1 MIEYIWVMKMFL
13 KRDKR
18 PNGRIYLSI
27 VKGFRDPITKKN
39 KQRAVKSIGFLDE
52 FEDLYDDPIEHFK
65 SLAEKMTEQEKLK
78 NAPLEFSFDR
88 LESVNE
94 AETLRKNFGFVILRY
109 IYHKLNIDYFL
120 DNKQQSLNIDFSLNK
135 ILQALSFLRVIEPS
149 SKKKSTELLEGYFI
163 DSDFSIDDVY
173 RSLNYFCKY
182 KKELILHI
190 HEYIRYE
197 YGRSLDNVFYDVTNY
212 YFESDEDDFRKKGV
226 SKEHRP
232 NPIIQM
238 GLLMDDEGIPIT
250 FKLFEG
256 NTNDCNTLMPVL
268 DELKRDFNLGRVIVV
283 ADKGMNSGENIA
295 YNIINKNGYI
305 YSKSVR
311 GSTQEVKEFVLNDN
325 GYEDMGDEYKFK
337 SRLVNTNIWITNSKG
352 KKVQAEIDQK
362 QVVFYSDKY
371 ARKARKDRQKVLDK
385 ANKLIALKKGKLDKG
400 AYKYIKDEYLD
411 KKTGEILKKD
421 DYLYLDEEKIA
432 EEEKY
437 DGYYLI
443 VSSELKMSDGDIIE
457 RYRGLWKIEESFKI
471 TKSQL
476 KSRPVYLRKKDHIEA
491 HFLICFLALI
501 FIRLLEKET
510 AFKYSISTLINSI
523 KNLSVT
529 YLDENYYMLDYVD
542 EVSKSFG
549 EILNT
554 DMTKRFWRQSDI
566 KNLIANSKKK
576 DL

>member
-1 MIEYIWVMKMFL
+1 MFL
-13 KRDKR
+13 KKDKR

-52 FEDLYDDPIEHFK
+52 FEDIYDDPIKHFK
-65 SLAEKMTEQEKLK
+65 DLAKKMTEEERLN

-88 LESVNE
+88 LESVKENK
-94 AETLRKNFGFVILRY
+94 ALRKNFGFVILSY

-135 ILQALSFLRVIEPS
+135 ILQALTFLRVMEPC
-149 SKKKSTELLEGYFI
+149 SKKKSTELLERYFL
-163 DSDFSIDDVY
+163 DCDFSIDDVY
-173 RSLNYFCKY
+173 RALDYFCKY
-182 KKELILHI
+182 KKDLILHI
-190 HEYIRYE
+190 HEYIRCE

-232 NPIIQM
+232 NPIVQM
-238 GLLMDDEGIPIT
+238 GLLMDDEGIPIS

-256 NTNDCNTLMPVL
+256 NTNDCTTLMPVL

-295 YNIINKNGYI
+295 YNVIHKNGYI

-311 GSTQEVKEFVLNDN
+311 GATKEVKEFVLNDK
-325 GYEDMGDEYKFK
+325 GYKDMGDEYKFK
-337 SRLVNTNIWITNSKG
+337 SRDVNTNIWVTNAKG
-352 KKVQAEIDQK
+352 KKIQVEIDQK
-362 QVVFYSDKY
+362 QVVFYSEKY

-385 ANKLIALKKGKLDKG
+385 AKKLIGLKKGSLNKG

-411 KKTGEILKKD
+411 KETGEILKKD
-421 DYLYLDEEKIA
+421 DYLYIDEEKVA

-443 VSSELKMSDGDIIE
+443 VTSELNMADREVIE
-457 RYRGLWKIEESFKI
+457 RYKGLWKIEESFKI
-471 TKSQL
+471 TKSQF
-476 KSRPVYLRKKDHIEA
+476 KSRPVYLRKKNHIEA
-491 HFLICFLALI
+491 HFFICFLALI
-501 FIRLLEKET
+501 LIRLLEKET
-510 AFKYSISTLINSI
+510 DFKFSVSSLINSI

-542 EVSKSFG
+542 DVSKTFS

-554 DMTKRFWRQSDI
+554 DMTKRFWRQGDI
-566 KNLIANSKKK
+566 KNLIANSKRK

>member
-1 MIEYIWVMKMFL
+1 MQMFL
-13 KRDKR
+13 KKDKR

-65 SLAEKMTEQEKLK
+65 NLAKEMTEEEKLN
-78 NAPLEFSFDR
+78 NAPLKFSFDR
-88 LESVNE
+88 LESVKNYE
-94 AETLRKNFGFVILRY
+94 VLRKNFGFVVLSY

-135 ILQALSFLRVIEPS
+135 ILQALSFLRVMEPY
-149 SKKKSTELLEGYFI
+149 SKKKSTELLEKYFM

-173 RSLNYFCKY
+173 RSLDYFAEY
-182 KKELILHI
+182 KKDLILHI
-190 HEYIRYE
+190 HEYIRCE
-197 YGRSLDNVFYDVTNY
+197 YGRNLDNVFYDVTNY
-212 YFESDEDDFRKKGV
+212 YFESDEDNFRIKGV

-232 NPIIQM
+232 NPIVQM
-238 GLLMDDEGIPIT
+238 GLLMDDRGIPIS

-268 DELKRDFNLGRVIVV
+268 DELKKDFNLGRVIVV
-283 ADKGMNSGENIA
+283 ADKGMNTGENIA
-295 YNIINKNGYI
+295 YNVIHKNGYI

-311 GSTQEVKEFVLNDN
+311 GSSKEVKDYVLDVN
-325 GYEDMGDEYKFK
+325 GYKDMGDEYKFK
-337 SRLVNTNIWITNSKG
+337 SRVVNTNIWITNAKG

-362 QVVFYSDKY
+362 QVVFYSEKY

-385 ANKLIALKKGKLDKG
+385 ANKLIKLKKGSLNKG

-411 KKTGEILKKD
+411 KETGEILKKGN
-421 DYLYLDEEKIA
+421 YLYIDEDRIA

-443 VSSELKMSDGDIIE
+443 VSSELNMPDREIIE
-457 RYRGLWKIEESFKI
+457 RYKGLWKIEESFKI

-476 KSRPVYLRKKDHIEA
+476 KSRPVYVRKKDHIEA
-491 HFLICFLALI
+491 HFFICFLALI
-501 FIRLLEKET
+501 LIRLLEKET
-510 AFKYSISTLINSI
+510 NYEFSISELIDSI

-542 EVSKSFG
+542 NVSKSFSN
-549 EILNT
+549 ILNT
-554 DMTKRFWRQSDI
+554 DITKRFWKQSDI
-566 KNLIANSKKK
+566 KNLIANSKK
-576 DL
+576 

>member
-1 MIEYIWVMKMFL
+1 MQMFL
-13 KRDKR
+13 KKDKR

-65 SLAEKMTEQEKLK
+65 NLAKEMTEEEKLN
-78 NAPLEFSFDR
+78 NAPLKFSFDR
-88 LESVNE
+88 LESVKNYE
-94 AETLRKNFGFVILRY
+94 VLRKNFGFVVLSY

-135 ILQALSFLRVIEPS
+135 ILQALSFLRVMEPC
-149 SKKKSTELLEGYFI
+149 SKKKSTELLEKYFM

-173 RSLNYFCKY
+173 RSLDYFAKY
-182 KKELILHI
+182 KKDLILHI
-190 HEYIRYE
+190 HEYIRCE
-197 YGRSLDNVFYDVTNY
+197 YGRNLDNVFYDVTNY
-212 YFESDEDDFRKKGV
+212 YFESDEDNFRIKGV

-232 NPIIQM
+232 NPIVQM
-238 GLLMDDEGIPIT
+238 GLLMDDRGIPIS

-268 DELKRDFNLGRVIVV
+268 DELKKDFNLGRVIVV
-283 ADKGMNSGENIA
+283 ADKGMNTGENIA
-295 YNIINKNGYI
+295 YNVIHKNGYI

-311 GSTQEVKEFVLNDN
+311 GSSKEVKDYVLNAND
-325 GYEDMGDEYKFK
+325 YKDMGDEYKFK
-337 SRLVNTNIWITNSKG
+337 SRVVNTNIWITNAKG

-362 QVVFYSDKY
+362 QVVFYSEKY

-385 ANKLIALKKGKLDKG
+385 ANKLIKLKKGSLNKG

-411 KKTGEILKKD
+411 RETGEILEKG
-421 DYLYLDEEKIA
+421 DYLYIDEDRIA

-443 VSSELKMSDGDIIE
+443 VSSELNMPDREIIE
-457 RYRGLWKIEESFKI
+457 RYKGLWKIEESFKI

-476 KSRPVYLRKKDHIEA
+476 KSRPVYVRKKDHIEA
-491 HFLICFLALI
+491 HFFICFLALI
-501 FIRLLEKET
+501 LIRLLEKET
-510 AFKYSISTLINSI
+510 NYEFSISELINSI

-529 YLDENYYMLDYVD
+529 YLDENYYMLDYAD
-542 EVSKSFG
+542 DVSKSFSN
-549 EILNT
+549 ILNT
-554 DMTKRFWRQSDI
+554 DITKRFWKQSDI
-566 KNLIANSKKK
+566 KNLIANSKK
-576 DL
+576 

>member
-1 MIEYIWVMKMFL
+1 MQMFL
-13 KRDKR
+13 KKDKR

-65 SLAEKMTEQEKLK
+65 GLAKKMTEEEKLN

-88 LESVNE
+88 LQSVNE
-94 AETLRKNFGFVILRY
+94 NEVLRKNFGFIILSY
-109 IYHKLNIDYFL
+109 IYHKLNIDSFL
-120 DNKQQSLNIDFSLNK
+120 NNKQQSLNIDFSLNK
-135 ILQALSFLRVIEPS
+135 VLQALSFLRVMEPC
-149 SKKKSTELLEGYFI
+149 SKKKSTELLEKYFM
-163 DSDFSIDDVY
+163 DSNFSIDDVY
-173 RSLNYFCKY
+173 RSLDYFAKY
-182 KKELILHI
+182 KKDLTLHI
-190 HEYIRYE
+190 HEYIRCE
-197 YGRSLDNVFYDVTNY
+197 YGRNLDNVFYDVTNY

-232 NPIIQM
+232 NPLVQM
-238 GLLMDDEGIPIT
+238 GLLMDDGGIPIS

-268 DELKRDFNLGRVIVV
+268 DELKKDFNLGRVIVV

-295 YNIINKNGYI
+295 YNVIHNNGYI
-305 YSKSVR
+305 YSKTVR
-311 GSTQEVKEFVLNDN
+311 GSSKEVKDYVLNAN
-325 GYEDMGDEYKFK
+325 GYKDMGDEYKFK
-337 SRLVNTNIWITNSKG
+337 SRVVNTNIWITNAKG

-362 QVVFYSDKY
+362 QVVFYSEKY

-385 ANKLIALKKGKLDKG
+385 ANKLIKLKKGSLNKG

-411 KKTGEILKKD
+411 KETGEILEKG
-421 DYLYLDEEKIA
+421 DYLYIDEDRIV

-443 VSSELKMSDGDIIE
+443 VSSELNMPDREIIE
-457 RYRGLWKIEESFKI
+457 RYKGLWKIEESFKI

-476 KSRPVYLRKKDHIEA
+476 KSRPVYVRKKDHIEA
-491 HFLICFLALI
+491 HFFICFLALI
-501 FIRLLEKET
+501 LIRLLEKET
-510 AFKYSISTLINSI
+510 NYEFSISELINSI

-542 EVSKSFG
+542 DVSKSFSN
-549 EILNT
+549 ILNT
-554 DMTKRFWRQSDI
+554 DLTKRFWKQSDI
-566 KNLIANSKKK
+566 KNLIAISKK
-576 DL
+576 

>member
-1 MIEYIWVMKMFL
+1 MTMFL
-13 KRDKR
+13 KKDKR

-52 FEDLYDDPIEHFK
+52 FENIYEDPIEYFK
-65 SLAEKMTEQEKLK
+65 EIAKKMTEEEKLN
-78 NAPLEFSFDR
+78 NAPLKFSFDR
-88 LESVNE
+88 LETVNE
-94 AETLRKNFGFVILRY
+94 GELLRKNFGFIILSY

-135 ILQALSFLRVIEPS
+135 VLQALSFLRVMEPC
-149 SKKKSTELLEGYFI
+149 SKKKSTELLERYFM
-163 DSDFSIDDVY
+163 DSNFSIDDVY
-173 RSLNYFCKY
+173 RALDYFSKY
-182 KKELILHI
+182 KKDLILHI
-190 HEYIRYE
+190 HENIRCE
-197 YGRSLDNVFYDVTNY
+197 YGRNLDNVFYDVTNY
-212 YFESDEDDFRKKGV
+212 YFESDEDDFRKKGI

-232 NPIIQM
+232 NPIVQM
-238 GLLMDDEGIPIT
+238 GLLMDDAGIPIS

-268 DELKRDFNLGRVIVV
+268 DELKKDFNLGRVIVV

-295 YNIINKNGYI
+295 YNVIHKNGYI

-311 GSTQEVKEFVLNDN
+311 GASKEVKEFVLNSSD
-325 GYEDMGDEYKFK
+325 YRYMGDDYKFK
-337 SRLVNTNIWITNSKG
+337 SRVVNTKIWITNSKG
-352 KKVQAEIDQK
+352 KKIQAEIDQK
-362 QVVFYSDKY
+362 QVVFYSEKY
-371 ARKARKDRQKVLDK
+371 AKKARNDRQKVLDK
-385 ANKLIALKKGKLDKG
+385 ASKLVGLKKGSLNKG

-411 KKTGEILKKD
+411 KETGQILNKN
-421 DYLYLDEEKIA
+421 DYLYIDKERIA

-443 VSSELKMSDGDIIE
+443 VTSELNMSDKEVIE
-457 RYRGLWKIEESFKI
+457 RYKGLWKIEESFKI

-491 HFLICFLALI
+491 HFFICFLSLI
-501 FIRLLEKET
+501 LIRLLEKET
-510 AFKYSISTLINSI
+510 DFKFSISTLIDSM

-542 EVSKSFG
+542 AVSKKFS
-549 EILNT
+549 EILNF
-554 DMTKRFWRQSDI
+554 DITKRFWKQSDI
-566 KNLIANSKKK
+566 KNLIANSKRK

>member
-1 MIEYIWVMKMFL
+1 MFL

-27 VKGFRDPITKKN
+27 VRGFRDPVTKKN

-52 FEDLYDDPIEHFK
+52 FEDIYDDPIEHFK
-65 SLAEKMTEQEKLK
+65 NLAKEMTEEENLA

-88 LESVNE
+88 LESIKDNE
-94 AETLRKNFGFVILRY
+94 ILRKNFGFVVLSY
-109 IYHKLNIDYFL
+109 IYHKLKIDSFL

-135 ILQALSFLRVIEPS
+135 ILQALVFLRIMEPC
-149 SKKKSTELLEGYFI
+149 SKKKSTELLGNYFM
-163 DSDFSIDDVY
+163 DSNFSIDDVY
-173 RSLNYFCKY
+173 RSLAYFYKY
-182 KKELILHI
+182 KKDLILHI
-190 HEYIRYE
+190 HEYIRCE
-197 YGRSLDNVFYDVTNY
+197 YGRNLNNVFYDVTNY

-232 NPIIQM
+232 NPIVQM
-238 GLLMDDEGIPIT
+238 GLLMDDEGIPIS

-268 DELKRDFNLGRVIVV
+268 DELKNDFNLGRVIVV

-295 YNIINKNGYI
+295 YNVIHKNGYI

-311 GSTQEVKEFVLNDN
+311 GATKEVKDYVLNEKAYN
-325 GYEDMGDEYKFK
+325 DMGDEYKFK
-337 SRLVNTNIWITNSKG
+337 SRVVTTSIWVTNVEG
-352 KKVQAEIDQK
+352 KKVQVEIEQK
-362 QVVFYSDKY
+362 QVVFYSEKY

-385 ANKLIALKKGKLDKG
+385 ANKLIQLKKASLNKG

-411 KKTGEILKKD
+411 KETGEILKKA
-421 DYLYLDEEKIA
+421 DYLYIDNEKII

-443 VSSELKMSDGDIIE
+443 VSSELNMPDKEIIE
-457 RYRGLWKIEESFKI
+457 RYKGLWKIEESFKI

-476 KSRPVYLRKKDHIEA
+476 KSRPVYVRKKDHIEA
-491 HFLICFLALI
+491 HFFICFLALI

-510 AFKYSISTLINSI
+510 NYKFSISQLIDSI

-529 YLDENYYMLDYVD
+529 YLDENYYMLDYANDVTKAFSD
-542 EVSKSFG
+542 
-549 EILNT
+549 ILNT
-554 DMTKRFWRQSDI
+554 DFTKRFWRQIDI
-566 KNLIANSKKK
+566 KNLMANSKK
-576 DL
+576 

>member
-1 MIEYIWVMKMFL
+1 MTMFL
-13 KRDKR
+13 KKDKR

-52 FEDLYDDPIEHFK
+52 FENIYEDPIEYFK
-65 SLAEKMTEQEKLK
+65 EIAKKMTEEEKLN
-78 NAPLEFSFDR
+78 NAPLKFSFDR
-88 LESVNE
+88 LETVNE
-94 AETLRKNFGFVILRY
+94 GELLRKNFGFIILSY

-135 ILQALSFLRVIEPS
+135 VLQALSFLRVMEPC
-149 SKKKSTELLEGYFI
+149 SKKKSTELLERYFI
-163 DSDFSIDDVY
+163 DSNFSIDDVY
-173 RSLNYFCKY
+173 RALDYFSKY
-182 KKELILHI
+182 KKDLILHI
-190 HEYIRYE
+190 HENIRCE
-197 YGRSLDNVFYDVTNY
+197 YGRNLDNVFYDVTNY

-232 NPIIQM
+232 NPIVQM
-238 GLLMDDEGIPIT
+238 GLLMDDAGIPIS

-268 DELKRDFNLGRVIVV
+268 DELKKDFNLGRVIVV

-295 YNIINKNGYI
+295 YNVIHKNGYI

-311 GSTQEVKEFVLNDN
+311 GASKEVKKFVLNSSD
-325 GYEDMGDEYKFK
+325 YRYMGDDYKFK
-337 SRLVNTNIWITNSKG
+337 SRVVNTKIWVTNSKG
-352 KKVQAEIDQK
+352 KKIQAEIDQK
-362 QVVFYSDKY
+362 QVVFYSEKY
-371 ARKARKDRQKVLDK
+371 AKKARNDRQKVLDK
-385 ANKLIALKKGKLDKG
+385 ARKLVGLKRGSLNKG

-411 KKTGEILKKD
+411 KETGQILNKD
-421 DYLYLDEEKIA
+421 DYLYIDKERIV

-443 VSSELKMSDGDIIE
+443 VTSELNMSDKEVIE
-457 RYRGLWKIEESFKI
+457 RYKGLWKIEESFKI

-476 KSRPVYLRKKDHIEA
+476 KSRPVYLRKKNHIEA
-491 HFLICFLALI
+491 HFFICFLSLI
-501 FIRLLEKET
+501 LIRLLEKET
-510 AFKYSISTLINSI
+510 DFKFSISTLIDSM

-542 EVSKSFG
+542 AVSKKFS
-549 EILNT
+549 EILNF
-554 DMTKRFWRQSDI
+554 DITKRFWKQSDI
-566 KNLIANSKKK
+566 KNLIANSKRKY
-576 DL
+576 L

>member
-1 MIEYIWVMKMFL
+1 MFL

-27 VKGFRDPITKKN
+27 VRGFRDPVTKKN

-52 FEDLYDDPIEHFK
+52 FEDIYDDPIEHFK
-65 SLAEKMTEQEKLK
+65 NLAKEMTEEENLA

-88 LESVNE
+88 LESVKDNE
-94 AETLRKNFGFVILRY
+94 ILRKNFGFVVLSY
-109 IYHKLNIDYFL
+109 IYHKLKIDSFL

-135 ILQALSFLRVIEPS
+135 ILQALVFLRIMEPC
-149 SKKKSTELLEGYFI
+149 SKKKSTELLGNYFM
-163 DSDFSIDDVY
+163 DSNFSIDDVY
-173 RSLNYFCKY
+173 RSLGYFYKY
-182 KKELILHI
+182 KKDLILHI
-190 HEYIRYE
+190 HEYIRCE
-197 YGRSLDNVFYDVTNY
+197 YGRNLNNVFYDVTNY

-232 NPIIQM
+232 NPIVQM
-238 GLLMDDEGIPIT
+238 GLLMDDEGIPIS

-268 DELKRDFNLGRVIVV
+268 DELKKDFNLGKVIVV

-295 YNIINKNGYI
+295 YNVIHKNGYI
-305 YSKSVR
+305 FSKSVR
-311 GSTQEVKEFVLNDN
+311 GATKEVKDYVLNEKCYN
-325 GYEDMGDEYKFK
+325 DMGDEYKFK
-337 SRLVNTNIWITNSKG
+337 SRVVTTSIWVTNVEG
-352 KKVQAEIDQK
+352 KKVQVEIEQK
-362 QVVFYSDKY
+362 QVVFYSEKY

-385 ANKLIALKKGKLDKG
+385 ANKLIQLKKASLNKG

-411 KKTGEILKKD
+411 KKTGEILKKA
-421 DYLYLDEEKIA
+421 DYLYIDNEKII

-443 VSSELKMSDGDIIE
+443 VSSELNMPDKEIIE
-457 RYRGLWKIEESFKI
+457 RYKGLWKIEESFKI

-476 KSRPVYLRKKDHIEA
+476 KSRPVYVRKKDHIEA
-491 HFLICFLALI
+491 HFFICFLGLI

-510 AFKYSISTLINSI
+510 NYKFSISELIDSI

-529 YLDENYYMLDYVD
+529 YLDENYYMLDYANDVTKALSD
-542 EVSKSFG
+542 
-549 EILNT
+549 ILNT
-554 DMTKRFWRQSDI
+554 DFTKRFWRQIDI
-566 KNLIANSKKK
+566 KNLIANSKK
-576 DL
+576 

>member
-1 MIEYIWVMKMFL
+1 MKMFL
-13 KRDKR
+13 KKDKR

-52 FEDLYDDPIEHFK
+52 FEDIYNDPIERFK
-65 SLAEKMTEQEKLK
+65 DLAKKMTEEEKLN

-94 AETLRKNFGFVILRY
+94 GEILRKNFGFVILSY

-135 ILQALSFLRVIEPS
+135 ILQALSFLRVMEPC
-149 SKKKSTELLEGYFI
+149 SKKKSTELLERYFM

-173 RSLNYFCKY
+173 RSLDYFCKY
-182 KKELILHI
+182 KKDLILHI
-190 HEYIRYE
+190 HEYIRCE

-232 NPIIQM
+232 NPIVQM
-238 GLLMDDEGIPIT
+238 GLLMDDEGIPIS

-256 NTNDCNTLMPVL
+256 NTNDCTTLMPVL

-295 YNIINKNGYI
+295 YNVIHKNGYI

-311 GSTQEVKEFVLNDN
+311 GATKEVKEFVLNDK
-325 GYEDMGDEYKFK
+325 GYKDMGDEYKFK
-337 SRLVNTNIWITNSKG
+337 SRDVNTNIWVTNAKG
-352 KKVQAEIDQK
+352 KKIQVEIDQK
-362 QVVFYSDKY
+362 QVVFYSEKY

-385 ANKLIALKKGKLDKG
+385 AKKLIGLKKGSLNKG

-411 KKTGEILKKD
+411 KETGEILKKD
-421 DYLYLDEEKIA
+421 DYLYIDEEKVA

-443 VSSELKMSDGDIIE
+443 VTSELNMADREVIE
-457 RYRGLWKIEESFKI
+457 RYKGLWKIEESFKI
-471 TKSQL
+471 TKSQF
-476 KSRPVYLRKKDHIEA
+476 KSRPVYLRKKNHIEA
-491 HFLICFLALI
+491 HFFICFLALI
-501 FIRLLEKET
+501 LIRLLEKET
-510 AFKYSISTLINSI
+510 DLKFSISQLIDSI

-542 EVSKSFG
+542 DVSKTFS

-554 DMTKRFWRQSDI
+554 DMTKRFWRQGDI
-566 KNLIANSKKK
+566 KNLIANSKRK

>member
-1 MIEYIWVMKMFL
+1 MKMFL

-52 FEDLYDDPIEHFK
+52 FENLYDDPIEHFK
-65 SLAEKMTEQEKLK
+65 SLAEKMTEQERLK

-88 LESVNE
+88 FESVNE
-94 AETLRKNFGFVILRY
+94 ADTLRKNFGFVILSY

-149 SKKKSTELLEGYFI
+149 SKKKSTELLEGYFM

-337 SRLVNTNIWITNSKG
+337 SRLVNTNIWIANSKG
-352 KKVQAEIDQK
+352 KRVQAEIDQK

-411 KKTGEILKKD
+411 KETGEILKKD

>member
-1 MIEYIWVMKMFL
+1 MFL
-13 KRDKR
+13 KKDKR

-52 FEDLYDDPIEHFK
+52 FEDIYDNPIEHFK
-65 SLAEKMTEQEKLK
+65 DLAKKMTEEEKLN

-94 AETLRKNFGFVILRY
+94 GEILRKNFGFVILSY

-135 ILQALSFLRVIEPS
+135 ILQALSFLRVMEPC
-149 SKKKSTELLEGYFI
+149 SKKKSTELLERYFI

-173 RSLNYFCKY
+173 RSLDYFCKY
-182 KKELILHI
+182 KKDLILHI
-190 HEYIRYE
+190 HEYIRCE
-197 YGRSLDNVFYDVTNY
+197 YGRNLDNVFYDVTNY

-232 NPIIQM
+232 NPIVQM
-238 GLLMDDEGIPIT
+238 GLLMDDEGVPIS

-256 NTNDCNTLMPVL
+256 NTNDCTTLMPVL

-295 YNIINKNGYI
+295 YNVIHKNGYI

-311 GSTQEVKEFVLNDN
+311 GATKEVKEFVLNDK
-325 GYEDMGDEYKFK
+325 GYKDMGDEYKFK
-337 SRLVNTNIWITNSKG
+337 SRDVNTNIWVTSAKG
-352 KKVQAEIDQK
+352 KKIQVEIDQK
-362 QVVFYSDKY
+362 QVVFYSEKY

-385 ANKLIALKKGKLDKG
+385 AKKLIGLKKGSLNKG

-411 KKTGEILKKD
+411 KETGEILKKD
-421 DYLYLDEEKIA
+421 DYLYIDEERVA

-443 VSSELKMSDGDIIE
+443 VTSELNMADREVIE
-457 RYRGLWKIEESFKI
+457 RYKGLWKIEESFKI
-471 TKSQL
+471 TKSQF
-476 KSRPVYLRKKDHIEA
+476 KSRPVYLRKKNHIEA
-491 HFLICFLALI
+491 HFFICFLALI
-501 FIRLLEKET
+501 LIRLLEKET
-510 AFKYSISTLINSI
+510 NFKFSISQLIDSI

-542 EVSKSFG
+542 DVSKTFS

-554 DMTKRFWRQSDI
+554 DMTKRFWRQSGI
-566 KNLIANSKKK
+566 KNLIANSKRK

>member
-1 MIEYIWVMKMFL
+1 MFL

-27 VKGFRDPITKKN
+27 VRGFRDPVTKKN

-52 FEDLYDDPIEHFK
+52 FEDIYDDPIEHFK
-65 SLAEKMTEQEKLK
+65 NLAKEMTEEENLA

-88 LESVNE
+88 LESVKDNE
-94 AETLRKNFGFVILRY
+94 ILRKNFGFVVLSY
-109 IYHKLNIDYFL
+109 IYHKLKIDSFL

-135 ILQALSFLRVIEPS
+135 ILQALVFLRIMEPC
-149 SKKKSTELLEGYFI
+149 SKKKSTELLGNYFM
-163 DSDFSIDDVY
+163 DSNFSIDDVY
-173 RSLNYFCKY
+173 RSLAYFYKY
-182 KKELILHI
+182 KKDLILHI
-190 HEYIRYE
+190 HEYIRCE
-197 YGRSLDNVFYDVTNY
+197 YGRNLNNVFYDVTNY

-232 NPIIQM
+232 NPIVQV
-238 GLLMDDEGIPIT
+238 GLLMDDEGIPIS

-268 DELKRDFNLGRVIVV
+268 DELKNDFNLGRVIVV

-295 YNIINKNGYI
+295 YNVIHKNGYI

-311 GSTQEVKEFVLNDN
+311 GATKEVKDYVLNEKAYN
-325 GYEDMGDEYKFK
+325 DMGDEYKFK
-337 SRLVNTNIWITNSKG
+337 SRVVTTSIWVTNVEG
-352 KKVQAEIDQK
+352 KKVQVEIEQK
-362 QVVFYSDKY
+362 QVVFYSEKY

-385 ANKLIALKKGKLDKG
+385 ANKLIQLKKASLNKG

-411 KKTGEILKKD
+411 KETGEILKKA
-421 DYLYLDEEKIA
+421 DYLYIDNEKII

-443 VSSELKMSDGDIIE
+443 VSSELNMPDKEIIE
-457 RYRGLWKIEESFKI
+457 RYKGLWKIEESFKI

-476 KSRPVYLRKKDHIEA
+476 KSRPVYVRKKDHIEA
-491 HFLICFLALI
+491 HFFICFLALI

-510 AFKYSISTLINSI
+510 NYKFSISQLIDSI

-529 YLDENYYMLDYVD
+529 YLDENYYMLDYANDVTKAFSD
-542 EVSKSFG
+542 
-549 EILNT
+549 ILNT
-554 DMTKRFWRQSDI
+554 DFTKRFWRQIDI
-566 KNLIANSKKK
+566 KNLIANSKK
-576 DL
+576 

>member
-1 MIEYIWVMKMFL
+1 MKMFL

-52 FEDLYDDPIEHFK
+52 FENLYDDPIEHFK
-65 SLAEKMTEQEKLK
+65 SLAEKMTEQERLK

-88 LESVNE
+88 FESVNE
-94 AETLRKNFGFVILRY
+94 ADTLRKNFGFVILSY

-135 ILQALSFLRVIEPS
+135 ILQALSFLRVTEPS
-149 SKKKSTELLEGYFI
+149 SKKKSTELLEGYFM

-173 RSLNYFCKY
+173 RSLDYFCKY

-411 KKTGEILKKD
+411 KETGEILKKD
-421 DYLYLDEEKIA
+421 DYLYLDEERIA

-443 VSSELKMSDGDIIE
+443 VSSELKMSDGEIIE

-471 TKSQL
+471 TKSQF

-576 DL
+576 DM

>member
-1 MIEYIWVMKMFL
+1 MFL
-13 KRDKR
+13 KKDKR

-52 FEDLYDDPIEHFK
+52 FEDIYEDPIEHFK
-65 SLAEKMTEQEKLK
+65 NLAKEMTEEEKLN

-88 LESVNE
+88 SESVKNNE
-94 AETLRKNFGFVILRY
+94 VLRKNFGFVVLSY
-109 IYHKLNIDYFL
+109 IYHKLNIGYFL

-135 ILQALSFLRVIEPS
+135 ILQALSFLRVMEPC
-149 SKKKSTELLEGYFI
+149 SKKKSTELLEKYFM

-173 RSLNYFCKY
+173 RSLDYFAKY
-182 KKELILHI
+182 KKDLILHI
-190 HEYIRYE
+190 HEYIRCE
-197 YGRSLDNVFYDVTNY
+197 YGRNLDNVFYDVTNY
-212 YFESDEDDFRKKGV
+212 YFESDEDNFRIKGV

-232 NPIIQM
+232 NPIVQM
-238 GLLMDDEGIPIT
+238 GLLMDDEGIPIS

-268 DELKRDFNLGRVIVV
+268 DELKKDFNLGRVIVV
-283 ADKGMNSGENIA
+283 ADKGMNTGENIA
-295 YNIINKNGYI
+295 YNVIHKNGYI

-311 GSTQEVKEFVLNDN
+311 GSSKEVKDYVLNAND
-325 GYEDMGDEYKFK
+325 YKDMGDEYKFK
-337 SRLVNTNIWITNSKG
+337 SRVVNTNIWITNAKG
-352 KKVQAEIDQK
+352 KKVQVEIEQK
-362 QVVFYSDKY
+362 QVVFYSEKY

-385 ANKLIALKKGKLDKG
+385 ANKLIKLKKGSLNKG

-411 KKTGEILKKD
+411 RETGEILEKG
-421 DYLYLDEEKIA
+421 DYLYIDEDRIA

-443 VSSELKMSDGDIIE
+443 VSSELNMPDREIIE
-457 RYRGLWKIEESFKI
+457 RYKGLWKIEESFKI

-476 KSRPVYLRKKDHIEA
+476 KSRPVYVRKKGHIEA
-491 HFLICFLALI
+491 HFFICFLALI
-501 FIRLLEKET
+501 LIRLLEKET
-510 AFKYSISTLINSI
+510 NYEFSISELINSI

-542 EVSKSFG
+542 NVSKSFSN
-549 EILNT
+549 ILNT
-554 DMTKRFWRQSDI
+554 DITKRFWKQSDI
-566 KNLIANSKKK
+566 KNLIANSKK
-576 DL
+576 

>member
-1 MIEYIWVMKMFL
+1 MFL

-52 FEDLYDDPIEHFK
+52 FENLYDDPIEHFK
-65 SLAEKMTEQEKLK
+65 SLAEKMTEQERLK

-88 LESVNE
+88 FESVNE
-94 AETLRKNFGFVILRY
+94 ADTLRKNFGFVILSY

-135 ILQALSFLRVIEPS
+135 ILQALSFLRVTEPS
-149 SKKKSTELLEGYFI
+149 SKKKSTELLEGYFM

-173 RSLNYFCKY
+173 RSLDYFCKY

-411 KKTGEILKKD
+411 KETGEILKKD
-421 DYLYLDEEKIA
+421 DYLYLDEERIA

-443 VSSELKMSDGDIIE
+443 VSSELKMSDGEIIE

-471 TKSQL
+471 TKSQF

-576 DL
+576 DM

>member
-1 MIEYIWVMKMFL
+1 MKMFL
-13 KRDKR
+13 KRDTR

-52 FEDLYDDPIEHFK
+52 LEKLYDDPIEHFK
-65 SLAEKMTEQEKLK
+65 KLAEQMTEEERLN

-88 LESVNE
+88 LETVNE
-94 AETLRKNFGFVILRY
+94 SEILRKNFGFVILSY

-135 ILQALSFLRVIEPS
+135 ILQALSFLRIIEPS
-149 SKKKSTELLEGYFI
+149 SKKKSTELLEGYFM

-173 RSLNYFCKY
+173 RSLNYFSRY
-182 KKELILHI
+182 KKDLILHI
-190 HEYIRYE
+190 HEYIRCE

-238 GLLMDDEGIPIT
+238 GLLMDDEGIPIS

-268 DELKRDFNLGRVIVV
+268 DELKRDFNLGRIIVV

-295 YNIINKNGYI
+295 YNIIHKNGYI
-305 YSKSVR
+305 FSKSVR
-311 GSTQEVKEFVLNDN
+311 GATQEVKDFVLNEG

-337 SRLVNTNIWITNSKG
+337 SRRVTTNIWITDVKG
-352 KKVQAEIDQK
+352 QRVQAEIDQK

-385 ANKLIALKKGKLDKG
+385 ANKLIRLKKGKLDKG
-400 AYKYIKDEYLD
+400 AYKYIKEEYID
-411 KKTGEILKKD
+411 KETGEILKKD
-421 DYLYLDEEKIA
+421 DYLYIDEERIS

-443 VSSELKMSDGDIIE
+443 VSSELKMPDKEIIE

-476 KSRPVYLRKKDHIEA
+476 KSRPVYVRKKDHIEA
-491 HFLICFLALI
+491 HFFICFLALI

-510 AFKYSISTLINSI
+510 DFKYSVSTLINSI

-542 EVSKSFG
+542 DVSKSFG
-549 EILNT
+549 KILNT
-554 DMTKRFWRQSDI
+554 DITKRFWRQSDI
-566 KNLIANSKKK
+566 KNVIANSKKK
-576 DL
+576 AL

>member
-1 MIEYIWVMKMFL
+1 MFL
-13 KRDKR
+13 KKDKR

-52 FEDLYDDPIEHFK
+52 FEDIYDNPIEHFK
-65 SLAEKMTEQEKLK
+65 DLAKKMTEEEKLN

-94 AETLRKNFGFVILRY
+94 GEILRKNFGFVILSY

-135 ILQALSFLRVIEPS
+135 ILQALSFLRVMEPC
-149 SKKKSTELLEGYFI
+149 SKKKSTELLERYFI

-173 RSLNYFCKY
+173 RSLDYFCKY
-182 KKELILHI
+182 KKDLILHI
-190 HEYIRYE
+190 HEYIRCE
-197 YGRSLDNVFYDVTNY
+197 YGRNLDNVFYDVTNY

-232 NPIIQM
+232 NPIVQM
-238 GLLMDDEGIPIT
+238 GLLMDDEGVPIS

-256 NTNDCNTLMPVL
+256 NTNDCTTLMPVL

-295 YNIINKNGYI
+295 YNVIHKNGYI

-311 GSTQEVKEFVLNDN
+311 GATKEVKEFVLNDK
-325 GYEDMGDEYKFK
+325 GYKDMGDEYKFK
-337 SRLVNTNIWITNSKG
+337 SRDVNTNIWVTSAKG
-352 KKVQAEIDQK
+352 KKIQVEIDQK
-362 QVVFYSDKY
+362 QVVFYSEKY

-385 ANKLIALKKGKLDKG
+385 AKKLIGLKKGSLNKG

-411 KKTGEILKKD
+411 KETGEILKKD
-421 DYLYLDEEKIA
+421 DYLYIDEERVA

-443 VSSELKMSDGDIIE
+443 VTSELNMADREVIE
-457 RYRGLWKIEESFKI
+457 RYKGLWKIEESFKI
-471 TKSQL
+471 TKSQF
-476 KSRPVYLRKKDHIEA
+476 KSRPVYLRKKNHIEA
-491 HFLICFLALI
+491 HFFICFLALI
-501 FIRLLEKET
+501 LIRLLEKET
-510 AFKYSISTLINSI
+510 NFKFSISQLIDSI

-542 EVSKSFG
+542 DVSKTFS

-566 KNLIANSKKK
+566 KNLIANSKRK

>member
-1 MIEYIWVMKMFL
+1 MFL
-13 KRDKR
+13 KKDKR

-65 SLAEKMTEQEKLK
+65 GLAKKMTEEERLN
-78 NAPLEFSFDR
+78 NAPLKFSFDR

-94 AETLRKNFGFVILRY
+94 NEVLRKNFGFVILSY
-109 IYHKLNIDYFL
+109 IYHKLNIDSFL

-135 ILQALSFLRVIEPS
+135 VLQALSFLRVMEPC
-149 SKKKSTELLEGYFI
+149 SKKKSTELLEKYFM

-173 RSLNYFCKY
+173 RSLDYFAKY
-182 KKELILHI
+182 KKDLILHI
-190 HEYIRYE
+190 HEYIRCE

-232 NPIIQM
+232 NPLVQM
-238 GLLMDDEGIPIT
+238 GLLMDDGGIPIS

-268 DELKRDFNLGRVIVV
+268 DELKKDFNLGRVIVV

-295 YNIINKNGYI
+295 YNVIHKNGYI
-305 YSKSVR
+305 YSKTVR
-311 GSTQEVKEFVLNDN
+311 GSSKEVKDYVLNAN
-325 GYEDMGDEYKFK
+325 GYKDMGDEYKFK
-337 SRLVNTNIWITNSKG
+337 SRVVNTNIWITNAKE
-352 KKVQAEIDQK
+352 KKIQAEIDQK
-362 QVVFYSDKY
+362 QVVFYSEKY

-385 ANKLIALKKGKLDKG
+385 AKKLLGLKKGSLNKG

-411 KKTGEILKKD
+411 KETGEILEKD
-421 DYLYLDEEKIA
+421 DYLYIDEERVA

-443 VSSELKMSDGDIIE
+443 VSSELNMPDREIIE
-457 RYRGLWKIEESFKI
+457 RYKGLWKIEESFRI

-476 KSRPVYLRKKDHIEA
+476 KSRPVYLRKKNHIEA
-491 HFLICFLALI
+491 HFFICFLALI
-501 FIRLLEKET
+501 LIRLLEKET
-510 AFKYSISTLINSI
+510 DFKFSICKLIDSI
-523 KNLSVT
+523 KSLSVT

-542 EVSKSFG
+542 DVSNTFSN
-549 EILNT
+549 ILNT
-554 DMTKRFWRQSDI
+554 DITKRFWKQSDI
-566 KNLIANSKKK
+566 KKLIANSKRK

>member
-1 MIEYIWVMKMFL
+1 MFL

-65 SLAEKMTEQEKLK
+65 SLAEKMTEEERV
-78 NAPLEFSFDR
+78 NIAPLEFSFDR

-94 AETLRKNFGFVILRY
+94 AETLRKNFGFVILSY

-135 ILQALSFLRVIEPS
+135 ILQALSFLRIIEPS
-149 SKKKSTELLEGYFI
+149 SKKKSTELLEGYFM

-173 RSLNYFCKY
+173 RSLNYFSRY
-182 KKELILHI
+182 KKDLILHI
-190 HEYIRYE
+190 HEYIRCE

-238 GLLMDDEGIPIT
+238 GLLMDDEGIPIS

-268 DELKRDFNLGRVIVV
+268 DELKRDFNLGRIIVV

-295 YNIINKNGYI
+295 YNIIHKNGYI
-305 YSKSVR
+305 FSKSVR
-311 GSTQEVKEFVLNDN
+311 GATQEVKDFVLNEG

-337 SRLVNTNIWITNSKG
+337 SRRVTTNIWITDVKG
-352 KKVQAEIDQK
+352 KRVQTDIDQK

-385 ANKLIALKKGKLDKG
+385 ANKLIRLKKGKLDKG
-400 AYKYIKDEYLD
+400 AYKYIKEEYID
-411 KKTGEILKKD
+411 KETGEILKKD
-421 DYLYLDEEKIA
+421 DYLYIDEERIS

-443 VSSELKMSDGDIIE
+443 VSSELKMPDKEIIE

-476 KSRPVYLRKKDHIEA
+476 KSRPVYVRKKDHIEA
-491 HFLICFLALI
+491 HFFICFLALI

-510 AFKYSISTLINSI
+510 DFKYSVSTLINSI

-542 EVSKSFG
+542 DVSKSFG
-549 EILNT
+549 KILNT
-554 DMTKRFWRQSDI
+554 DITKRFWRQSDI
-566 KNLIANSKKK
+566 KNVIANSKKK
-576 DL
+576 AL

>member
-1 MIEYIWVMKMFL
+1 MFL
-13 KRDKR
+13 KKDKR

-52 FEDLYDDPIEHFK
+52 FEDIYSDPIEHFK
-65 SLAEKMTEQEKLK
+65 DLAKKMTEEERLN

-88 LESVNE
+88 LESVSKD
-94 AETLRKNFGFVILRY
+94 TVLRKNFGFVILSY

-135 ILQALSFLRVIEPS
+135 ILQALTFLRVIEPC
-149 SKKKSTELLEGYFI
+149 SKKKSTELLERYFM

-173 RSLNYFCKY
+173 RSLDYFAKY
-182 KKELILHI
+182 KKDLILHI
-190 HEYIRYE
+190 HEYIRCE

-232 NPIIQM
+232 NPIVQM
-238 GLLMDDEGIPIT
+238 GLLMDDAGIPIS

-256 NTNDCNTLMPVL
+256 NTNDCNTLMPTL
-268 DELKRDFNLGRVIVV
+268 DELKKDFNLGRIIVV

-295 YNIINKNGYI
+295 YNVIHKNGYI
-305 YSKSVR
+305 YSKSIR
-311 GSTQEVKEFVLNDN
+311 GASKEIKDFVLNSSDYKN
-325 GYEDMGDEYKFK
+325 MGNEYKFK
-337 SRLVNTNIWITNSKG
+337 SRVVNTEIWITNAKG

-362 QVVFYSDKY
+362 QVVFYSEKY

-385 ANKLIALKKGKLDKG
+385 AKKLIELKKGSLNKG

-411 KKTGEILKKD
+411 KETGEILKKD
-421 DYLYLDEEKIA
+421 DYLYIDEEKIA

-443 VSSELKMSDGDIIE
+443 VSSELNMPDREIIE
-457 RYRGLWKIEESFKI
+457 RYKGLWKIEESFKI
-471 TKSQL
+471 TKSQF
-476 KSRPVYLRKKDHIEA
+476 KSRPIYLRKKNHIEA
-491 HFLICFLALI
+491 HFFICFLSLI
-501 FIRLLEKET
+501 LIRLLEKET
-510 AFKYSISTLINSI
+510 DFKFSVSTLINSI

-542 EVSKSFG
+542 DVSKKFS

-554 DMTKRFWRQSDI
+554 DMTRRFWKQSDI
-566 KNLIANSKKK
+566 KNLIANSKRKN
-576 DL
+576 L

>member
-1 MIEYIWVMKMFL
+1 MFL
-13 KRDKR
+13 KKDKR

-39 KQRAVKSIGFLDE
+39 KQRAVKGIGFLDE
-52 FEDLYDDPIEHFK
+52 FEDIYDDPIEHFK
-65 SLAEKMTEQEKLK
+65 DLAKKMTEEERLN

-88 LESVNE
+88 LASVNE
-94 AETLRKNFGFVILRY
+94 DTVLRKNFGFVILSY

-135 ILQALSFLRVIEPS
+135 ILQALSFLRVMDPY
-149 SKKKSTELLEGYFI
+149 SKKRSTELLERYFM
-163 DSDFSIDDVY
+163 DTDFSIDDVY
-173 RSLNYFCKY
+173 RSLDYFSKY
-182 KKELILHI
+182 KKDLILHI
-190 HEYIRYE
+190 HEYIRCK

-232 NPIIQM
+232 NPIVQM
-238 GLLMDDEGIPIT
+238 GLLMDDAGIPIS

-268 DELKRDFNLGRVIVV
+268 DELKKDFNLGRVIVV

-295 YNIINKNGYI
+295 YNVIHKNGYI

-311 GSTQEVKEFVLNDN
+311 GSSKEVKDFVLNSS
-325 GYEDMGDEYKFK
+325 GYKDMGDEYKFK
-337 SRLVNTNIWITNSKG
+337 SRVVNTNIWITNAKG
-352 KKVQAEIDQK
+352 KKIQAEIDQK
-362 QVVFYSDKY
+362 QVVFYSEKY
-371 ARKARKDRQKVLDK
+371 AKKARKDRQKVLDK
-385 ANKLIALKKGKLDKG
+385 AKKLIGLKKGSLNKG

-411 KKTGEILKKD
+411 KETGEILKKD
-421 DYLYLDEEKIA
+421 DYLYIDEKRIA

-443 VSSELKMSDGDIIE
+443 VSSELNMSDKEIIE
-457 RYRGLWKIEESFKI
+457 RYKGLWKIEESFRI

-476 KSRPVYLRKKDHIEA
+476 KSRPVYVRKIDHIEA
-491 HFLICFLALI
+491 HFFICFLALI
-501 FIRLLEKET
+501 LIRLLEKET
-510 AFKYSISTLINSI
+510 DLKFSISTLIDSI

-542 EVSKSFG
+542 DVSKRFS

-554 DMTKRFWRQSDI
+554 DITKRFWKQSDI
-566 KNLIANSKKK
+566 KNLIANSKRK

>member
-1 MIEYIWVMKMFL
+1 MLMFL

-52 FEDLYDDPIEHFK
+52 FEDLYDDPIEHFRR
-65 SLAEKMTEQEKLK
+65 LAEKMTEEEKLK
-78 NAPLEFSFDR
+78 TAPLEFSFDR

-94 AETLRKNFGFVILRY
+94 DEILRKNFGFVILSY

-135 ILQALSFLRVIEPS
+135 ILQALSFLRIMEPS
-149 SKKKSTELLEGYFI
+149 SKKKSTELLEGYFM

-173 RSLNYFCKY
+173 RSLDYFCKY
-182 KKELILHI
+182 KKDLILHI

-197 YGRSLDNVFYDVTNY
+197 YGRNLDNVFYDVTNY
-212 YFESDEDDFRKKGV
+212 YFEADEDDFRKKGV

-268 DELKRDFNLGRVIVV
+268 DELKKDFNLGRVIVV

-295 YNIINKNGYI
+295 YNIIHRNGYI

-311 GSTQEVKEFVLNDN
+311 GASQEVKDFVLKGH
-325 GYEDMGDEYKFK
+325 GYEEMGDEYRFK
-337 SRLVNTNIWITNSKG
+337 SRIVNTNIWLTNDEG

-385 ANKLIALKKGKLDKG
+385 AHKLIGLKKGKLNKG

-411 KKTGEILKKD
+411 KETGEILKKN
-421 DYLYLDEEKIA
+421 DYLYIDEERIA
-432 EEEKY
+432 EEEKF

-443 VSSELKMSDGDIIE
+443 VSSELKMPAKDIIE
-457 RYRGLWKIEESFKI
+457 RYRGLWKIEETFKI
-471 TKSQL
+471 TKSHL

-510 AFKYSISTLINSI
+510 AFKYSISTLIDSI

-542 EVSKSFG
+542 DVSKDFG
-549 EILNT
+549 EILTTN
-554 DMTKRFWRQSDI
+554 MTKRFWRQKDI
-566 KNLIANSKKK
+566 KDLIANSKKK
-576 DL
+576 GL

>member
-1 MIEYIWVMKMFL
+1 MFL
-13 KRDKR
+13 KKDKR

-39 KQRAVKSIGFLDE
+39 KQRVVKGIGFLDE
-52 FEDLYDDPIEHFK
+52 FEDLYSDPIEHFK
-65 SLAEKMTEQEKLK
+65 ELAKKMTEEERLN

-94 AETLRKNFGFVILRY
+94 DTVLRKNFGFVILSY

-135 ILQALSFLRVIEPS
+135 ILQALSFLRVMEPC
-149 SKKKSTELLEGYFI
+149 SKKKSTELLERYFM

-173 RSLNYFCKY
+173 RALDYFAKY
-182 KKELILHI
+182 KNDLILNI
-190 HEYIRYE
+190 HECIRCE
-197 YGRSLDNVFYDVTNY
+197 YGRNLDNVFYDVTNY

-232 NPIIQM
+232 NPIVQM
-238 GLLMDDEGIPIT
+238 GLLMDNEGIPIS

-268 DELKRDFNLGRVIVV
+268 DELKKDFNLGRVIVV

-295 YNIINKNGYI
+295 YNVIHKNGYI

-311 GSTQEVKEFVLNDN
+311 GASKEVKDFVLNSND
-325 GYEDMGDEYKFK
+325 YRDMGDEYKFK
-337 SRLVNTNIWITNSKG
+337 SRVVNTEIWITNAKG
-352 KKVQAEIDQK
+352 KRVQAEIDQK
-362 QVVFYSDKY
+362 QVVFYSEKY

-385 ANKLIALKKGKLDKG
+385 AKKLIELKKGSLNKG

-411 KKTGEILKKD
+411 RETGEILKKD
-421 DYLYLDEEKIA
+421 DYLYIDEERIA

-443 VSSELKMSDGDIIE
+443 VSSELNMSDKEIIE

-476 KSRPVYLRKKDHIEA
+476 KSRPVYLRKENHIEA
-491 HFLICFLALI
+491 HFFICFLALI
-501 FIRLLEKET
+501 LIRLLEKET
-510 AFKYSISTLINSI
+510 DFKFSVSALVDSI

-542 EVSKSFG
+542 DVSKRFS

-554 DMTKRFWRQSDI
+554 DITKRFWKQSDI
-566 KNLIANSKKK
+566 KNLIAISKRKGS
-576 DL
+576 

>member
-1 MIEYIWVMKMFL
+1 MQMFL
-13 KRDKR
+13 KKDKR

-52 FEDLYDDPIEHFK
+52 FEDIYEDPIEHFK
-65 SLAEKMTEQEKLK
+65 NLAKEMTEEEKLN

-88 LESVNE
+88 SESVKNNE
-94 AETLRKNFGFVILRY
+94 VLRKNFGFVVLSY
-109 IYHKLNIDYFL
+109 IYHKLNIGYFL

-135 ILQALSFLRVIEPS
+135 ILQALSFLRVMEPC
-149 SKKKSTELLEGYFI
+149 SKKKSTELLEKYFM

-173 RSLNYFCKY
+173 RSLDYFAKY
-182 KKELILHI
+182 KKDLILHI
-190 HEYIRYE
+190 HEYIRCE
-197 YGRSLDNVFYDVTNY
+197 YGRNLDNVFYDVTNY
-212 YFESDEDDFRKKGV
+212 YFESDEDNFRIKGV

-232 NPIIQM
+232 NPIVQM
-238 GLLMDDEGIPIT
+238 GLLMDDEGIPIS

-268 DELKRDFNLGRVIVV
+268 DELKKDFNLGRVIVV
-283 ADKGMNSGENIA
+283 ADKGMNTGENIA
-295 YNIINKNGYI
+295 YNVIHKNGYI

-311 GSTQEVKEFVLNDN
+311 GSSKEVKDYVLNAND
-325 GYEDMGDEYKFK
+325 YKDMGYEYKFK
-337 SRLVNTNIWITNSKG
+337 SRVVNTNIWITNAKG
-352 KKVQAEIDQK
+352 KKVQVEIKQK
-362 QVVFYSDKY
+362 QVVFYSEKY

-385 ANKLIALKKGKLDKG
+385 ANKLIKLKKGSLNKG

-411 KKTGEILKKD
+411 KETGEILEKG
-421 DYLYLDEEKIA
+421 DYLYIDEDRIA

-443 VSSELKMSDGDIIE
+443 VSSELNMPDREIIE
-457 RYRGLWKIEESFKI
+457 RYKELWKIEESFKI

-476 KSRPVYLRKKDHIEA
+476 KSRPVYVRKKGHIEA
-491 HFLICFLALI
+491 HFFICFLALI
-501 FIRLLEKET
+501 LIRLLEKET
-510 AFKYSISTLINSI
+510 NYEFSISELINSI

-542 EVSKSFG
+542 DVSKSFSN
-549 EILNT
+549 ILNT
-554 DMTKRFWRQSDI
+554 DITKRFWKQSDI
-566 KNLIANSKKK
+566 KNLIANSKK
-576 DL
+576 